1 MAMIAAASIVSLQVA
16 LSSCALASDEDGPV
30 TVTPRPPTS
39 GAEPRAA
46 TDGTVV
52 ATAETADLPSS
63 KGGDVA
69 DDSAIWVDSGNPART
84 VVIGDSKDSQE
95 GGIAVY
101 DTRGS
106 RLQFLPAGPIGN
118 VDLRT
123 GYRLGGRDVVLV
135 GANNRSNDTLSF
147 WTLDPGSR
155 SLAPVAG
162 NAPTV
167 APNYGFCLYR
177 SARSGVTYAFVSQAE
192 TGTFQQFELSGASGR
207 VEAREVRRFDVGS
220 QAEGCVADDDTG
232 ALYVAE
238 EDVGLWR
245 YGAEPDAGDSRR
257 QVDSVG
263 SGHLKADV
271 EGVSLARGPG
281 GGGYLIVSSQGSS
294 RLAVYD
300 RGGNNA
306 FRKSFE
312 VIANG
317 GIDAVEGTDGVEVT
331 TANAGPGFEQGL
343 LVVHDGQNRDGKT
356 SNVKLVPL
364 QEVLAVPDGS

>member
-1 MAMIAAASIVSLQVA
+1 MAMIGATSIVSLQVA
-16 LSSCALASDEDGPV
+16 LSSCALASDEEGPV

-39 GAEPRAA
+39 ASAPGAAKD
-46 TDGTVV
+46 TTVV

-63 KGGDVA
+63 KGGDIA
-69 DDSAIWVDSGNPART
+69 DDSAIWVDSGNPARS
-84 VVIGDSKDSQE
+84 VVIGDSKDDRE
-95 GGIAVY
+95 GGVAVY

-118 VDLRT
+118 IDLRP
-123 GYRLGGRDVVLV
+123 GFRLGGRDVVLV

-147 WTLDPGSR
+147 WTLDPGTR
-155 SLAPVAG
+155 SLTPVAG
-162 NAPTV
+162 SGATL

-177 SARSGVTYAFVSQAE
+177 NATSGTTYAFVSQAE
-192 TGTFQQFELSGASGR
+192 TGTFQQFELSGASGS

-220 QAEGCVADDDTG
+220 QAEGCVADDETG

-245 YGAEPDAGDSRR
+245 YGADPGAGDARR
-257 QVDSVG
+257 QVDSVA

-281 GGGYLIVSSQGSS
+281 GGGYLIVSSQGNS

-312 VIANG
+312 VSANG
-317 GIDAVEGTDGVEVT
+317 SIDGVESTDGVEVT

-343 LVVHDGQNRDGKT
+343 LVVHDAENRGGKT
-356 SNVKLVPL
+356 SNVKLVPF